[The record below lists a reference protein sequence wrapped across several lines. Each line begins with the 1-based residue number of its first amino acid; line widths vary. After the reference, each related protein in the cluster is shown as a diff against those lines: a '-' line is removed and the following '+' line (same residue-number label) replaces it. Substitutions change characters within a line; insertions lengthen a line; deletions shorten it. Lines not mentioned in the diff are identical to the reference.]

1 LALHHDLL
9 EQADHL
15 VARERQKPK
24 QASLRRAVSA
34 AYYALFHLL
43 VSDGAR
49 LLSPTQPP
57 GLSGRIQR
65 AFTHRDMRTV
75 CKGFVEADLVV
86 RGGRP
91 SNQIPAPT
99 RALLPL
105 LTLPLEPALVTVLQA
120 FVELQEAR
128 HQADYD
134 PTMTWNRLGAASHV
148 ATARN
153 AFASWQTI
161 RRTPNAVVFAT
172 ALLLQKQWIR

>member
-9 EQADHL
+9 EQAGHL
-15 VARERQKPK
+15 VTREPKKPK

-43 VSDGAR
+43 VSDGAQ
-49 LLSPTQPP
+49 LLSPKQPP

-65 AFTHRDMRTV
+65 AFNHGDMSTV
-75 CKGFVEADLVV
+75 CKGFV
-86 RGGRP
+86 RNP
-91 SNQIPAPT
+91 PAPT
-99 RALLPL
+99 RDL
-105 LTLPLEPALVTVLQA
+105 LTLPLELALVTVLEA

-134 PTMTWNRLGAASHV
+134 PTRTWNRLGAASLV
-148 ATARN
+148 DTART
-153 AFASWQTI
+153 AFASWQRV

-172 ALLLQKQWIR
+172 VLLLQKQWRR

>member
-9 EQADHL
+9 EQAEHL

-24 QASLRRAVSA
+24 QASLRLAVSA

-49 LLSPTQPP
+49 LLSPTQPR

-65 AFTHRDMRTV
+65 AFNHRDMRTV
-75 CKGFVEADLVV
+75 CKGFVEADLAVG
-86 RGGRP
+86 RGGLP
-91 SNQIPAPT
+91 NQIPAPT
-99 RALLPL
+99 RDL
-105 LTLPLEPALVTVLQA
+105 LTFRLEPTLVTVLQA

-134 PTMTWNRLGAASHV
+134 PTMALSRLGAASHV
-148 ATARN
+148 DTART

-172 ALLLQKQWIR
+172 ALLLQKQWRAR